1 MIKHWLYPATKIM
14 KFYWIWNWSFW
25 HPYNLIDKKGS
36 DLHFKKDDLF
46 QVVQSNS
53 EKYSYGNIYT
63 REILI

>member
-1 MIKHWLYPATKIM
+1 M

-25 HPYNLIDKKGS
+25 HSYNLIDKKGS
-36 DLHFKKDDLF
+36 DLHFKKDNIF

-53 EKYSYGNIYT
+53 EKDSYGNIYT